1 MYTRRRNRHRG
12 VRERGGVSP
21 AAGVAILV
29 LAMLAVGTIS
39 IGRLAAVRSD
49 AQQAADSAALAACQI
64 IRDRGMP
71 FDATARM
78 AAQNIAAR
86 NSQLPVAFTWTVA
99 ETATSVDISVQSTI
113 NVDLPTLIFAGG
125 TRAVQAQASGSV
137 TQSRYDEAE
146 RRIPKFVMVLDYS
159 GSMNSNFS
167 GGGGRLIDVLED
179 SVANLLGED
188 LMIDYGAV
196 FYSNNVFRTVGI
208 GASAPSQII
217 HWMNVYGAGGMT
229 ATACA
234 MNSARNILTAT
245 DNTGYHMLVVSDGAP
260 NNCGGFSGGRNAANA
275 AWNRDITIFTLE
287 IRRSGSG
294 SALAQFMTDIAGS
307 PSSRGDPNYHFVAT
321 SASDLINTF
330 RDIVASIICKV
341 GPLTPVPTDLSTLH
355 VFLSTG
361 ASERVLPATGDLGA
375 DAAIEAYQYFGGDQ
389 TIRLTDTA
397 CDAVID
403 GGDEIVVRFDRPF
416 LTD

>member
-1 MYTRRRNRHRG
+1 MHTLRREQSRRL
-12 VRERGGVSP
+12 RERGGVSP

-29 LAMLAVGTIS
+29 LAVLAVGTIS

-71 FDATARM
+71 FNAQART
-78 AAQNIAAR
+78 AAQNLATR
-86 NSQLPVAFTWTVA
+86 NSQLPVGFTWTVN
-99 ETATSVDISVQSTI
+99 ETSTSVDVSVQSTI

-125 TRAVQAQASGSV
+125 TRSVQAQASGRV

-159 GSMNSNFS
+159 GSMSSSFV
-167 GGGGRLIDVLED
+167 GGGGSLNSVLEA
-179 SVANLLGED
+179 SIASLLGED

-196 FYSNNVFRTVGI
+196 FYSSNVFRTVGI
-208 GASAPSQII
+208 GSGAPAQII
-217 HWMNVYGAGGMT
+217 NYMNMYGPGGMT

-234 MNSARNILTAT
+234 MNSARSILTST

-260 NNCGGFSGGRNAANA
+260 NNCGGFSGGRAAAQA
-275 AWNRDITIFTLE
+275 AWNNDITIFTLE
-287 IRRSGSG
+287 IRPSGGS
-294 SALAQFMTDIAGS
+294 SALSQFMTDIAGS
-307 PSSRGDPNYHFVAT
+307 PSSRRDPNYHFVAT
-321 SASDLINTF
+321 SASDLVDTF

-341 GPLTPVPTDLSTLH
+341 GPLNPVPSDVSTIH
-355 VFLSTG
+355 VFLTNG
-361 ASERVLPATGDLGA
+361 TSERVVPVTGDLGA
-375 DAAIEAYQYFGGDQ
+375 DAAIEAYQYFAGDNS
-389 TIRLTDTA
+389 IRLTETA

-403 GGDEIVVRFDRPF
+403 NGDDIVVRFDRPF